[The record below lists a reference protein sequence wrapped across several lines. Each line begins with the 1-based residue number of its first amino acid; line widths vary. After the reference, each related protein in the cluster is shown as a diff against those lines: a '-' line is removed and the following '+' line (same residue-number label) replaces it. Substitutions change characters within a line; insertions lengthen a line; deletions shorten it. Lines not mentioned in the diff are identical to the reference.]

1 MKYRWMW
8 LWLMVFSCLVLAGT
22 GPGAVRKQIESTM
35 LVTGVIDVEPDGHVS
50 TYSLDQVDKLP
61 PGIVQL
67 VEGVVPAWTFE
78 PVLVDGHSIRAQA
91 RMTLRIVAK
100 KLEDQSYSIGI
111 RSASFGKGEPGQSVR
126 PDKMEAPTYPTIA
139 AKSGVAGT
147 VYVVLRIGRD
157 GRVHD
162 AFAEQV
168 NLKIVASEREM
179 DGWRGLLAHS
189 ALAAAKRW
197 SFIPPTAGN
206 STDKEFWFTRV
217 PVAYNLESARLPK
230 YGQWE
235 TYVPG
240 PRQVAPWLDHDDV
253 AHMGVDAF
261 VAGTVSQ
268 VGTGLRLLTPLGDG

>member
-1 MKYRWMW
+1 MKHRWMW
-8 LWLMVFSCLVLAGT
+8 LWLIIFSCLALAGT

-35 LVTGVIDVEPDGHVS
+35 LVTGTIDVKPDGHVS

-61 PGIVQL
+61 PGIVEL
-67 VEGVVPAWTFE
+67 VDGVVPAWTFE
-78 PVLVDGHSIRAQA
+78 PVLVDGRHISARAA
-91 RMTLRIVAK
+91 MTLRIVAK

-111 RSASFGKGEPGQSVR
+111 RSASFGEGGLGQGVR
-126 PDKMEAPTYPTIA
+126 ADKMEAPAYPTIA

-147 VYVVLRIGRD
+147 VYVVLRVGRD

-168 NLKIVASEREM
+168 NLKIVAGERQM

-197 SFIPPTAGN
+197 SFIPPIAGN
-206 STDKEFWFTRV
+206 STDEFWFARV
-217 PVAYNLESARLPK
+217 PVAYDLESGRLPK

-240 PRQVAPWLDHDDV
+240 PRQVAPWLDHDEV
-253 AHMGVDAF
+253 AHAGIDAS

-268 VGTGLRLLTPLGDG
+268 VGKGLRLLTPLQAG

>member
-1 MKYRWMW
+1 MKFRW
-8 LWLMVFSCLVLAGT
+8 LWLMVFSCLALAGT

-35 LVTGVIDVEPDGHVS
+35 LVTGMIDVEPDGHVS
-50 TYSLDQVDKLP
+50 TYSLDQADKLP
-61 PGIVQL
+61 PGIVEL

-78 PVLVDGHSIRAQA
+78 PVLVDGRPIRARA
-91 RMTLRIVAK
+91 TMTLRIVAR
-100 KLEDQSYSIGI
+100 KLEDQNYSIGI

-126 PDKMEAPTYPTIA
+126 ADKMEAPGYPATA

-168 NLKIVASEREM
+168 NLKIVAGERQM

-206 STDKEFWFTRV
+206 SMDDEFWFARV
-217 PVAYNLESARLPK
+217 PVAYNLESGRLPK

-235 TYVPG
+235 AYVPG
-240 PRQVAPWLDHDDV
+240 ARQVAPWLDHDEV
-253 AHMGVDAF
+253 APAGVDAF

-268 VGTGLRLLTPLGDG
+268 VGKGLRLLTPLQAG